1 MYGYDSDKLCASV
14 LRFNSQ
20 RKDRPIEGYHLG
32 NGHRTYSPICMR
44 FNSPDTLSPHD
55 EGGLNAYSYCGGD
68 PINRSDPSGRSWIGS
83 RFLRALSP
91 RRNRGSK
98 IPVLVELRPLQK
110 RRSLDQ
116 NFLNASMDKKLK
128 QHNQRISETKP
139 EVEIRGFITEQYGRK
154 FGYTVHRLSEGLPVM
169 DPNLDLNIAAVS
181 RHAAVCRRRVQENP
195 SELNIKMA
203 TKLAEADKYLQS
215 LQKQIRS

>member
-1 MYGYDSDKLCASV
+1 
-14 LRFNSQ
+14 
-20 RKDRPIEGYHLG
+20 
-32 NGHRTYSPICMR
+32 
-44 FNSPDTLSPHD
+44 
-55 EGGLNAYSYCGGD
+55 
-68 PINRSDPSGRSWIGS
+68 
-83 RFLRALSP
+83 
-91 RRNRGSK
+91 
-98 IPVLVELRPLQK
+98 
-110 RRSLDQ
+110 
-116 NFLNASMDKKLK
+116 MDKKLK

-181 RHAAVCRRRVQENP
+181 RHAAVYRRRVQENP